1 MNRSTARTTGEDRA
15 GEFVPARLAWPI
27 ALLALVATGTGLL
40 WQGGPGSGSFTT
52 VRGEVVDLYGD
63 GLYRYDAVFQAAAA
77 KGTDFVTLVIAI
89 PLLLVSAVAY
99 RRGSFRGGL
108 LLLGTLGWF
117 LYAYAGYALGTN
129 AYNELFLV
137 YVALFAASLFAFVS
151 MFRALERA
159 VQERGTQGR
168 HPGIGIFMLVS
179 GVVTLGIWLSDPL
192 TALIAG
198 QPPAA
203 LGPYTSLFTYAVDL
217 AIIVPAA
224 AIAGVLL
231 LRRVP
236 LGIVV
241 AVPLLVLEAM
251 LAPMIA
257 AQTVSQ
263 LAAGVTYTPGEI
275 VGPIAGFVVL
285 SATATGFLLR
295 LLQSTANRARIVA
308 AETAP

>member
-15 GEFVPARLAWPI
+15 DRLVPAQLAWPI
-27 ALLALVATGTGLL
+27 ALLALVATGVGLF
-40 WQGGPGSGSFTT
+40 WRGGPGPVSFTT

-63 GLYRYDAVFQAAAA
+63 GLYRFDAVFQAAAA

-89 PLLLVSAVAY
+89 PLLLASAVAY
-99 RRGSFRGGL
+99 RRGAFRGGL

-137 YVALFAASLFAFVS
+137 YVILFSASLFAFVA

-159 VQERGTQGR
+159 VRERDAVGR
-168 HPGIGIFMLVS
+168 HPGVGIFMLVS
-179 GVVTLGIWLSDPL
+179 GVATLGIWLVDPL

-198 QPPAA
+198 RPPAA
-203 LGPYTSLFTYAVDL
+203 LGPYTTLFTYAVDL

-224 AIAGVLL
+224 VIAGVLL

-241 AVPLLVLEAM
+241 AAPLLVLEAM

-257 AQTVSQ
+257 AQTVSH

-275 VGPIAGFVVL
+275 IGPIAGFVVL
-285 SATATGFLLR
+285 SVVAAGFLVR
-295 LLQSTANRARIVA
+295 LLQSTADRARVVA